1 MKIAYCVPIGLH
13 HPSGMERVLTCKAN
27 WLATHGCEV
36 HIILTDITGEEPA
49 FPLDKAVHIHQLN
62 VNLGE
67 TRPYRFLKRAWL
79 DRKKIALLKRRLN
92 ECLCQIRPDITIS
105 VIQREIDVISQMA
118 DGSIKIGEAHFP
130 KEHIWNFVNYPARL
144 PNSIRSLY
152 NNHCRIRFLRKL
164 SRFIVLTNEDAAAW
178 RELNNVSVIPNPIPF
193 VPKEVSSCTN
203 KQVIAAGRYHSQK
216 GFDRLIAAWKL
227 VVEKHPDWILKIYGD
242 GGLREQLT
250 TQVAVLGLQNNCLL
264 EHTTKDVSSKFRES
278 SVFVLSSRFEG
289 FGLVIVEAMACGLPV
304 VSYTCPCGPRDII
317 TEGTDGLLVNEG
329 DIAGLADGINRLI
342 EDEDLRRAMGKKAQ
356 LKAEQYSM
364 ERIGKQWMDLFESLI
379 KQKECGKRHF

>member
-164 SRFIVLTNEDAAAW
+164 SRFIVLTNEDAAASAMPAV
-178 RELNNVSVIPNPIPF
+178 RLVPNPADDVF
-193 VPKEVSSCTN
+193 ALQGADAGLVDEVLLFNTQGCLLKSWP
-203 KQVIAAGRYHSQK
+203 AGEGYYEIGALES
-216 GFDRLIAAWKL
+216 
-227 VVEKHPDWILKIYGD
+227 
-242 GGLREQLT
+242 GLYM
-250 TQVAVLGLQNNCLL
+250 VAVRM
-264 EHTTKDVSSKFRES
+264 KDGCNH
-278 SVFVLSSRFEG
+278 VLKLMVR
-289 FGLVIVEAMACGLPV
+289 
-304 VSYTCPCGPRDII
+304 
-317 TEGTDGLLVNEG
+317 
-329 DIAGLADGINRLI
+329 
-342 EDEDLRRAMGKKAQ
+342 
-356 LKAEQYSM
+356 
-364 ERIGKQWMDLFESLI
+364 
-379 KQKECGKRHF
+379 